1 MADSAG
7 GKYLSL
13 PQYERC
19 FHLPRILHPI
29 HYPPPSSYNKD
40 NIEELLNDISISRRK
55 MFDEFY
61 EKIDD
66 VYFPLVYPIAELESR
81 MKELKLK
88 VDLAHKTIHM
98 QQLEVTKGEEAI
110 NIFICTW
117 FEMSKKDVDTCFQ
130 KSISNYTEHRPIGPA
145 GIDRQFI
152 INSDRLQLNCVD
164 RH

>member
-1 MADSAG
+1 MRNIAILIRTILGSFLVRNIVILILQHDEYGVYRDEDGNAHTLDVRIINVSKEDIEAILEMADSAE
-7 GKYLSL
+7 GKYMSL

-19 FHLPRILHPI
+19 FHLPRVLHPI

-40 NIEELLNDISISRRK
+40 NIEELLNNISISRRK

-66 VYFPLVYPIAELESR
+66 VYFPLVNPIAGLESR

-98 QQLEVTKGEEAI
+98 QQLEVT
-110 NIFICTW
+110 
-117 FEMSKKDVDTCFQ
+117 
-130 KSISNYTEHRPIGPA
+130 
-145 GIDRQFI
+145 
-152 INSDRLQLNCVD
+152 
-164 RH
+164 